1 MKSLPIRTVFAVLL
15 IGLLALVLWLGGW
28 VQAIVLGLFS
38 VSAVHEM
45 TDIFRIKDIYPFSIP
60 LLIMGGTE
68 YIVLYKLGSSWLLL
82 LAVLVFFALMIERIL
97 NPKRTT
103 LDLVASLGIM
113 IYPLSMLLCLGAV
126 GFGRTDYSRM
136 ALFCCF
142 AGPCMAD
149 NAAYMIGSVFGKH
162 KLCPAV
168 SPNKTIEGAVSGVI
182 FGALGGVLAFYVQK
196 LWGFDIS
203 IWFYIIVCFIGGIIG
218 QFGDLLSST
227 FKRWAGVKDFGN
239 LIPGHGGAMDRLDSA
254 MIAAPMVLAAFT
266 LFIR

>member
-38 VSAVHEM
+38 VIAVHEM
-45 TDIFRIKDIYPFSIP
+45 TDIFRNKDIHPFSIP

-82 LAVLVFFALMIERIL
+82 LAV

-162 KLCPAV
+162 KLCPAI

-218 QFGDLLSST
+218 QFGDLLAST